1 MNACRLCYLA
11 FLTATACSTVP
22 EIHYYTLSPESA
34 TERIAVRAGSR
45 AYVIDAIAIP
55 DLLDRPQIVLRA
67 GPNRIDVLDYNRW
80 AAPLPGLL
88 QRVLAADLA
97 MRLEAGAILDPG
109 LPPPAYATGRVTIS
123 IVEFNA
129 GRDGQSVLDASWVIS
144 DGEVTPVR
152 RSITTHRARHVAST
166 NVADVAEM
174 VATMNSLLPA
184 LADDIAATLARQE

>member
-1 MNACRLCYLA
+1 MSACRLCYLT
-11 FLTATACSTVP
+11 FLTATACSAAP
-22 EIHYYTLSPESA
+22 EIHYYTLSAESA
-34 TERIAVRAGSR
+34 TERVPINAGSG

-55 DLLDRPQIVLRA
+55 DLLDRPQIVLRS
-67 GPNRIDVLDYNRW
+67 GPNRVDVLDYNRW
-80 AAPLPGLL
+80 AAPLPSLL

-97 MRLEAGAILDPG
+97 LRLEAGAIIDPG
-109 LPPPAYATGRVTIS
+109 LPPPAHAAGRVTIS

-129 GRDGQSVLDASWVIS
+129 GQDGQSVLDASWTIS
-144 DGEVTPVR
+144 DGEVTPIR
-152 RSITTHRARHVAST
+152 GNLTTHRARHVAST